1 MSTINIYF
9 ALDQSTLVNSRD
21 ILIDDIATVFSND
34 SEVLNIVK
42 QTKLLTL
49 DENSNEAVI
58 TAMYVISKITRMYE
72 AANITSIGENETII
86 YYKKT
91 PIPNKIFNNIKIGLV
106 MLLAFFGTAYSIMS
120 YHGDVGTDQLLE
132 RLYYQF
138 MGSNTEYDKS
148 LALYGFIAYAIGLC
162 IGMVVLFNHGFMK
175 KHKNDPTPL
184 QVQMRLYEKN
194 INQCIII
201 DNERK
206 GNSIDV
212 D

>member
-9 ALDQSTLVNSRD
+9 ALEQSTLVHSKN
-21 ILIDDIATVFSND
+21 IHIDDIATVFANNN
-34 SEVLNIVK
+34 EALNKVK
-42 QTKLLTL
+42 QTKLITL
-49 DENSNEAVI
+49 EENCDQQVI
-58 TAMYVISKITRMYE
+58 TAMYIIAQITSLY
-72 AANITSIGENETII
+72 ADANIVSIGENETIV

-91 PIPNKIFNNIKIGLV
+91 PKPTRLFNNIKIGLV

-138 MGSNTEYDKS
+138 MGSNTEYDKA
-148 LALYGFIAYAIGLC
+148 LTLYGFIAYAIGLC